1 MDRLLAIGD
10 IHGCLTSL
18 KLLIEKVQ
26 PTSED
31 LLVILGD
38 VISRGPDTKGCI
50 DLLIAL
56 DEEIPM
62 VFLMGNHEEF
72 MLDAHENEIACGSW
86 MYFGGEETLLSYDP
100 DYQSADIQNVPDSH
114 WEFFAGFQ
122 DYFETEEEILVHGM
136 VEPDEPLDQQ
146 DSTAFRW
153 LKFTDAQPHISGKQV
168 ICGHTAQKSGIPANL
183 KHAICIDTNAC
194 RGGWLT
200 CLDIKAEIAHQTNEE
215 GEYRILDMNSLDAMG
230 NRETEF

>member
-18 KLLIEKVQ
+18 QLLIEKVQ

-56 DEEIPM
+56 EQDVPM

-72 MLDAHENEIACGSW
+72 MLDAHECEIACGSW
-86 MYFGGEETLLSYDP
+86 MYFGGEETLLSYAP

-114 WEFFAGFQ
+114 WELIESFQ
-122 DYFETEEEILVHGM
+122 DYFETDEEIFVHGM

-153 LKFTDAQPHISGKQV
+153 LKFEDVQPHISGKQV
-168 ICGHTAQKSGIPANL
+168 ICGHTSQKSGIPANL

-200 CLDIKAEIAHQTNEE
+200 CLDVKAEIAHQTNEE
-215 GEYRILDMNSLDAMG
+215 SEYRILDMNSMTVMG
-230 NRETEF
+230 DRETED